1 MFLPFGIGMTTK
13 TQMKTIISDYKNY
26 PQFPNTAS
34 SIIFVRW
41 SIILGILF
49 LSNEFCRMKNIKYIL
64 TLSVLILLFSCTKTP
79 VYTSNLQKTSF
90 QFNGSDETW
99 LGQFYYDSEAKMLY
113 GISNDQEN
121 IYVKLKVV
129 DQLTQIKIIRRGLT
143 FWMDT
148 IGKSKEQMAI
158 RCPLPRD
165 ASELQ
170 KMKGKDGSS
179 KDKSKKN
186 FTLLHDAFSNGRAQ
200 MKIKGFNG
208 YQKEIVLNNKNENGI
223 NVMMKINDHEELIWE
238 AIIPLKMAF
247 TNPSD
252 FGNGGNKLFSF
263 GFESGAFDAPPGNTP
278 GSGGMKP
285 GKGGGGGHGGGQRGG
300 NMNQQVRPDMQAMMT
315 PSKVKIKK
323 VNLTFEDK

>member
-1 MFLPFGIGMTTK
+1 
-13 TQMKTIISDYKNY
+13 MK
-26 PQFPNTAS
+26 
-34 SIIFVRW
+34 
-41 SIILGILF
+41 
-49 LSNEFCRMKNIKYIL
+49 EIKHLL
-64 TLSVLILLFSCTKTP
+64 TFSALILLLSCAKTP
-79 VYTSNLQKTSF
+79 VYKSNLQKTPF
-90 QFNGSDETW
+90 QFNESEETW

-148 IGKSKEQMAI
+148 IGKSKEQMTI

-186 FTLLHDAFSNGRAQ
+186 FTLPHDAFSNGMAE

-208 YQKEIVLNNKNENGI
+208 YQKEIVLNNKNKNGI
-223 NVMMKINDHEELIWE
+223 NVMMKINNHEELIWE
-238 AIIPLKMAF
+238 AIIPLKIAF
-247 TNPSD
+247 TDPSE
-252 FGNGGNKLFSF
+252 FKNGGNKFFSF
-263 GFESGAFDAPPGNTP
+263 GFESGAFDAPPGTSP
-278 GSGGMKP
+278 GNGGMKS
-285 GKGGGGGHGGGQRGG
+285 GRGRGGGHGGGQRGG
-300 NMNQQVRPDMQAMMT
+300 NMNQQARPDMQAMMT

-323 VNLTFEDK
+323 VNLTFKDK